1 MRIFPFG
8 PTKKFIYFPFIIG
21 TAITLIAA
29 EKGDNPNMPL
39 FRLPNQTDRCSSN
52 FVMADHVMPESSQVM
67 IVTFFASWCA
77 PCRHELPFLQRLA
90 DTYAA
95 QGVRL
100 CVVCREEQF
109 GKRQRKLLFDT
120 LRIHSPVV
128 HDAYGIL
135 ARRFGMGPGL
145 PFTCYSNRKGQ
156 IMERRTGFVA
166 ADTSAILSVVKAL
179 LTGPPRTADTAGT
192 AQ

>member
-1 MRIFPFG
+1 MRSFPFG
-8 PTKKFIYFPFIIG
+8 SSSKLLLLHLITG
-21 TAITLIAA
+21 TVFTLIAA
-29 EKGDNPNMPL
+29 EKGDNPKMPL

-52 FVMADHVMPESSQVM
+52 FIMADHVMPESSQVM

-77 PCRHELPFLQRLA
+77 PCRQELPFLQRLA

-95 QGVRL
+95 QGARL

-109 GKRQRKLLFDT
+109 GKRQRAILFDT
-120 LRIHSPVV
+120 LCIHCPVV

-135 ARRFGMGPGL
+135 ARRFGMGTGL

-156 IMERRTGFVA
+156 IVERRTGFTAKDTA
-166 ADTSAILSVVKAL
+166 AIREMVKAL
-179 LTGPPRTADTAGT
+179 LKDPPRTVDTAGT